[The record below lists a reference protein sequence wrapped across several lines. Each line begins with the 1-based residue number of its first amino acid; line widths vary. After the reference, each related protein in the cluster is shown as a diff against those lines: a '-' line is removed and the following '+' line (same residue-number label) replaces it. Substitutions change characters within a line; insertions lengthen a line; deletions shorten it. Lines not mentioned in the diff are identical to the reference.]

1 MLTVLTGNESL
12 EILTGSPEI
21 GVDVWDTLTETRAP
35 VQLEKMPLLFLIFV
49 ILVFTFCI
57 F

>member
-49 ILVFTFCI
+49 ILVLTFCI